1 MATLRERKNYR
12 KTILKALYDAVE
24 GNRPGMTGAKLR
36 DDLHMPEQDLAAACM
51 YLAGEGLITVEWTSH
66 NTPAM
71 VTLTHE
77 GIRLMETEETEEEER
92 G

>member
-12 KTILKALYDAVE
+12 EAIMKALYEAVE
-24 GNRPGMTGAKLR
+24 GNRLLGITGAKLR
-36 DDLHMPEQDLAAACM
+36 DELQVPEQDLAAACA
-51 YLAGEGLITVEWTSH
+51 YLAGEGLITVDWARG

-71 VTLTHE
+71 AMLTHQ
-77 GIRLMETEETEEEER
+77 GIRLMEGEEEEER

>member
-1 MATLRERKNYR
+1 MATLRERKTYR
-12 KTILKALYDAVE
+12 ERVLRALYEAVE
-24 GNRPGMTGAKLR
+24 GNRLLGITGASC
-36 DDLHMPEQDLAAACM
+36 DAIPEQDLAADCT
-51 YLAGEGLITVEWTSH
+51 YLAGESLITVDWEPG

-77 GIRLMETEETEEEER
+77 GIRRMEAEEEEH